1 MKYAI
6 RVPLAADDYI
16 FVSDINSPFDIKV
29 RLFDSEEE
37 AKEHAVIWGPL
48 AEVVKYEEGQTE

>member
-1 MKYAI
+1 MKYAV

-16 FVSDINSPFDIKV
+16 FVSDIDSPFDIKV

-37 AKEHAVIWGPL
+37 AKEHAAIWGPL
-48 AEVVKYEEGQTE
+48 AEVVEYKEEDAE